1 MAAQNCPCFPG
12 PRDKNEFKTEMK
24 EVMRTTKQRFRYQTK
39 NREENNNS
47 QEEKENLTS
56 EEIHQRLKRLE
67 DLDENLE
74 ESDYDGDHENLEESD
89 GDVFKDDA
97 VL

>member
-1 MAAQNCPCFPG
+1 
-12 PRDKNEFKTEMK
+12 MK
-24 EVMRTTKQRFRYQTK
+24 EVIRTTKQKFRYQTK
-39 NREENNNS
+39 NREENNS

-67 DLDENLE
+67 DLEENLE

-89 GDVFKDDA
+89 GDVFKDD